1 MLVIGNLIIL
11 NNNLSFFAP
20 YVLIAHFEFVA
31 PFLKFVPFDFVI
43 CICRFDKA
51 EFGGLLSPNRKK
63 IVLQLVGFLKICSF

>member
-31 PFLKFVPFDFVI
+31 PFLKFVPYDIVI
-43 CICRFDKA
+43 CICRSDKA
-51 EFGGLLSPNRKK
+51 EFGGLLSPNRNKN
-63 IVLQLVGFLKICSF
+63 VLQLVGFLKICSF

>member
-31 PFLKFVPFDFVI
+31 PFLNFVPYDIVI
-43 CICRFDKA
+43 YVYVDLTRQNSEDSY
-51 EFGGLLSPNRKK
+51 LLIAKK
-63 IVLQLVGFLKICSF
+63 LCCNLLVY